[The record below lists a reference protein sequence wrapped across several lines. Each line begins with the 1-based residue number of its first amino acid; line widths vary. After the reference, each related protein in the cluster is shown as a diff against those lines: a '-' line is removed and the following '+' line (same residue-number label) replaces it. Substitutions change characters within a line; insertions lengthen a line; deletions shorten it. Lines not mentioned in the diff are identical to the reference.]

1 MGVTVET
8 QTLRGAATA
17 YLEYGRQLHEDISN
31 AIPKC
36 SIPSTAI
43 PVPDCG
49 FTATYSAAY
58 TAADLG
64 ARACA
69 DVFTAVGNALIR
81 VANHYEEQEAE
92 NTKMFGGKPIA
103 APAFPAPREMST
115 SPDGRETGRFL
126 ASEGAL
132 IVALEGATISLMAAA
147 AAIPALFVHFAG
159 IAALAILKDPIP
171 YFDASDGWAELEQHL
186 AIAGAQA
193 LPLAE
198 RVVNEAKWS
207 GEGAD
212 AFLNYISNEFDPAVS
227 QLSSLVGELKTQTMT
242 LGVVMSLADAAYLVG
257 TTIITIG
264 LIAAVMDPEPIS
276 RESIGWTL
284 AAEYVGEVAALII
297 EVAGSASAVA
307 VTNSSLSTETQKLN
321 GYFSAKSDQL
331 RVNSA
336 ALTPQRM
343 TEIQT
348 WENGGWTNPKVAGA
362 EPK

>member
-8 QTLRGAATA
+8 QTLRGAARA
-17 YLEYGRQLHEDISN
+17 YLEYGHQLHEDVSK

-43 PVPDCG
+43 PTPDSG

-81 VANHYEEQEAE
+81 VANHYEDQEAE
-92 NTKMFGGKPIA
+92 NARLFGGKPIA
-103 APAFPAPREMST
+103 APAFPAPREMSI
-115 SPDGRETGRFL
+115 SPSTRETGEFL
-126 ASEGAL
+126 ASEGTL
-132 IVALEGATISLMAAA
+132 ILALEFATVQLMTAA

-171 YFDASDGWAELEQHL
+171 YFEASDAWAEIEQHL
-186 AIAGAQA
+186 ALAGAQV

-207 GEGAD
+207 GAGAD
-212 AFLNYISNEFDPAVS
+212 AFLNYVSNEFDPAVS
-227 QLSSLVGELKTQTMT
+227 HLASLVGDLKTQTMT
-242 LGVVMSLADAAYLVG
+242 LGVVMSFADAAYLVG
-257 TTIITIG
+257 TTIITVG
-264 LIAAVMDPEPIS
+264 LFAAIADPEPIS
-276 RESIGWTL
+276 RESLGWTL

-297 EVAGSASAVA
+297 EVAGSAAAAA
-307 VTNSSLSTETQKLN
+307 VTNSSLSTQTQQLN
-321 GYFSAKSDQL
+321 GYFGAKSDQL
-331 RVNSA
+331 TVNSA
-336 ALTPQRM
+336 ALTPQRI

-348 WENGGWTNPKVAGA
+348 WENGGWTNTKVLGA